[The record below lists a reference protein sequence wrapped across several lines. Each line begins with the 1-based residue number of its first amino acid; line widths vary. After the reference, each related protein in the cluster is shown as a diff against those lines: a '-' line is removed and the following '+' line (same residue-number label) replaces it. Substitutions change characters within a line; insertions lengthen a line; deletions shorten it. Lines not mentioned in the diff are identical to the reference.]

1 MIFTAC
7 IFLSLLD
14 FMACKMADIR
24 LYFTHVNM
32 IHVNICETLEII
44 MCWFPQMY
52 FTLHAILSH
61 S

>member
-14 FMACKMADIR
+14 FMVCKMADIR
-24 LYFTHVNM
+24 PYFTHVNV

-52 FTLHAILSH
+52 FTVQF
-61 S
+61 